1 MTTSALANTATLLP
15 YPPLPLRLAGAVVAL
30 EPMAVEHKNALIDA
44 ASDGQLWQL
53 WYTGVPKPEGMQA
66 WIDGSLALQEKGL
79 ALPFVVRHLPSGE
92 IVGSTRYMNIEA
104 DRRRLEIGTT
114 WYAKQVQRSPL
125 NTEAKLL
132 LLRHAFEALGCIA
145 VEFRT
150 HYFNQRSREAIAKL
164 GAKQDG
170 ILRQHSFAADGN
182 LRDTVV
188 FSVLDCEWPTVK
200 THLQYRLNRLQQSGK
215 TS

>member
-1 MTTSALANTATLLP
+1 MALT
-15 YPPLPLRLAGAVVAL
+15 YPPQAVGLKGSIVAL
-30 EPMAVEHKNALIDA
+30 EPLVAEHHDALVGA
-44 ASDGQLWQL
+44 AHDGMLWQL
-53 WYTGVPKPEGMQA
+53 WYTGVPKPESMAA
-66 WIDGSLALQEKGL
+66 WIRGSLALQDKGL
-79 ALPFVVRHLPSGE
+79 ALPFVVRHLPSGD
-92 IVGSTRYMNIEA
+92 IVGSTRYMNIES

-114 WYAKQVQRSPL
+114 WYAKRVQRTPL

-132 LLRHAFEALGCIA
+132 LLGHAFEALECIA

-170 ILRQHSFAADGN
+170 ILRQHSFAADGT

-188 FSVLDCEWPTVK
+188 FSILNHEWPTVRS
-200 THLQYRLNRLQQSGK
+200 HLTFRLSRLLQSGQLGAA
-215 TS
+215 S